1 MLHILLLIFVIV
13 IESIYQINNILYFI
27 SHQYLLKLCDIYIY
41 IYVTSYIYIL
51 LYTTKCTEMHR
62 YYVVYRH
69 TPDRPTAHTPDR
81 PARPNEQAKH
91 NPTATHRSPHHRTA
105 AARRRGAGGWS
116 VEELPPWS
124 QGRQLAKGLNRP
136 PGSVC
141 WKTRNRLALRAS
153 QLTPLGVLKNLK
165 TRAKTT

>member
-27 SHQYLLKLCDIYIY
+27 SHQYLLKLCDIY